1 MRQVV
6 FLILKGSRIC
16 HARIIH
22 RGRVGTYFV
31 TCANGKIAR
40 EDYLIPANKPI
51 SKWKNHF

>member
-22 RGRVGTYFV
+22 RVGTYFV
-31 TCANGKIAR
+31 TCANEKIAR